1 MEEQETQEASARPPP
16 SRRSRWLG
24 SAIALLVLA
33 GLAALAWQ
41 LTHPSE
47 PASPTG
53 RPVTGGRGP
62 GGGRGAP
69 PPTVGVAQA
78 QSADIPVWLDALGTV
93 TPSATVT
100 VRPQVS
106 GVLKQVLFRE
116 GQMVRA
122 GQLLALI
129 DARPFE
135 MTVMQAEGQRLRDQ
149 AQLDNAKLTLQRYRT
164 LLQQDSIARQD
175 VDTQAAL
182 VKQLE
187 GTVITDKGNEGNAR
201 LNLANTRIEAPV
213 GGRLGLR
220 IVDIGNV
227 VSTGDTN
234 GIALI

>member
-1 MEEQETQEASARPPP
+1 
-16 SRRSRWLG
+16 
-24 SAIALLVLA
+24 
-33 GLAALAWQ
+33 
-41 LTHPSE
+41 
-47 PASPTG
+47 
-53 RPVTGGRGP
+53 
-62 GGGRGAP
+62 
-69 PPTVGVAQA
+69 
-78 QSADIPVWLDALGTV
+78 
-93 TPSATVT
+93 
-100 VRPQVS
+100 PQVS

-187 GTVITDKGNEGNAR
+187 GTLTTDRANEGTAR
-201 LNLANTRIEAPV
+201 LNLGYSRVVAPIS
-213 GGRLGLR
+213 GRLGLR
-220 IVDIGNV
+220 VVDIGNV
-227 VSTGDTN
+227 VSSNDAN
-234 GIALI
+234 GIAVI